1 MISYIYIEPSEEGV
15 ASVTKQIASGIK
27 EIPPEV
33 RGPVK
38 GIVIGEH
45 MKNKESLLS
54 GLVDELLIVEAP
66 PGNEYNMEA
75 ISNILA
81 AILKENGPGVLF
93 MGFTH
98 QGMELAPVIGWRMGI
113 PVVTS
118 CVGLDWTD
126 KQAVIKRNIFS
137 GKLLLTA
144 TVNMEQGAVISVQKG
159 AWQDTT
165 GKDADTKCELKSVAI
180 PWDDAWS
187 ARKTE
192 YISIFEE
199 SLEGKEDIT
208 KAEILVSVGRGIGG
222 ADNVPMAK
230 QLADDLGGMLACSR
244 PVVDLGW
251 LPAYRQVG
259 ISGKTVTPVVYL
271 ALGISGQN
279 NHVMGMDGSSIII
292 AVNTDESAPI
302 FELAKYG
309 IIEDVLDFIP
319 ELSEQAKAGK

>member
-1 MISYIYIEPSEEGV
+1 MQSYIYIEPSVEGV
-15 ASVTKQIASGIK
+15 SSITKQIASGIK

-33 RGPVK
+33 RGSVK
-38 GIVIGEH
+38 GIVIGGH
-45 MKNKESLLS
+45 MKDKEPLLAE
-54 GLVDELLIVEAP
+54 LVDELLVVEAP
-66 PGNEYNMEA
+66 EGSEYNMEA
-75 ISNILA
+75 IANVLT
-81 AILKENGPGVLF
+81 AILKENGPAVLF
-93 MGFTH
+93 MGFNH
-98 QGMELAPVIGWRMGI
+98 QGMELAPAVGWRLGV

-118 CVGLDWTD
+118 CVSLDWNGD
-126 KQAVIKRNIFS
+126 QAVIKRNILS

-144 TVNMEQGAVISVQKG
+144 AVNVGQGAVISVQKG

-165 GKDADTKCELKSVAI
+165 GKEAAANYELKSTAV
-180 PWDDAWS
+180 PWDDNWS
-187 ARKTE
+187 AKKTE

-222 ADNVPMAK
+222 ADNIAMVK
-230 QLADDLGGMLACSR
+230 QLADDLGGMMSCSR

-259 ISGKTVTPVVYL
+259 ISGKSVAPVIYL

-279 NHVMGMDGSSIII
+279 NHIMGMDGSAIVI

-309 IIEDVLDFIP
+309 VIENILEFIP
-319 ELSEQAKAGK
+319 ELSELAREGK